1 MNRSVQ
7 TLAALAALAFAGVT
21 PARAAAPDSTTA
33 DTLSHVVPLAPIEVS
48 TTRTGAHAPFA
59 RTTVTREELRTLN
72 TGQDTPMVLATLPGA
87 YAYSDAG
94 NGVGYSYLSLRGFP
108 QRRISV
114 LINGVPLND
123 PESHEV
129 YWIDHPDLLASTSQ
143 VEVQRGVGSA
153 LYGAASVGG
162 SVNVETGPM
171 NEAPS
176 ATLLG
181 SLGTFGTTRTMF
193 EGSSGRTASGWNFY
207 GRYSR
212 IESGGYRDQSATR
225 LWSYALSARRDFGRQ
240 SARVNLYGGPEE
252 THLAYL
258 GIPAE
263 YMDGQVTGSADRD
276 RKFNPLTYPG
286 ERDHFFEPHYE
297 LIHSWSPNDRVL
309 FTQTL
314 FYFDGR
320 GYYDEQRLAQEL
332 VSYRLPA
339 WGTPDSTLA
348 PRDYYEQD
356 GTGALVTDGAGNYQM
371 IKTDVVRRRQIV
383 DRHYGWVPR
392 VRLEHADGAL
402 TLGGELRAH
411 DGHHT
416 GEVLSGGSLPPGTP
430 PDLSYYDYHPRTLA
444 AGLFAREQRRLP
456 NHLEATLDLA
466 WRHQGY
472 DMRDDSFDHIAFT
485 QTYDFI
491 IPRVALGWTPRNDLN
506 VFGAW
511 AYSSREPAFR
521 DLYDGEGPGNVPLF
535 QNADV
540 ATNSY
545 GDPLIRPEHVND
557 FELGG
562 TWQAGA
568 AGSADTPRAPAFSA
582 NLNFFYMNFRD
593 ELVYAGQFDTDLG
606 YPILGNAAQSIH
618 QGVEIA
624 LAADRPIVGGA
635 HALLGANATLSDNH
649 FVHYTEVYGLTSADT
664 LHYDGNQI
672 ALFPAAMANLSAGI
686 RRGGAMLGGELQYA
700 SRVYVDNTQ
709 SIVNSIGPHAIY
721 ALTGSWRFRLTGE
734 SKLEISARVNNLAGT
749 HYATSGY
756 MDYDASGN
764 LVPQFMP
771 AATRAITGQLRF
783 DF

>member
-1 MNRSVQ
+1 MNRKLDS
-7 TLAALAALAFAGVT
+7 LAAFAACAALTALALIAAPLSALAAG
-21 PARAAAPDSTTA
+21 PDSTA
-33 DTLSHVVPLAPIEVS
+33 AAGDTLGHVVQLAPVEVS
-48 TTRTGAHAPFA
+48 TARTGANAPFA
-59 RTTVTREELRTLN
+59 RTVVTREELKSLN
-72 TGQDTPMVLATLPGA
+72 TGQDTPMALATLPGA

-162 SVNVETGPM
+162 SVNLETGPM
-171 NEAPS
+171 SEAPA

-181 SLGTFGTTRTMF
+181 AVGTFGTTRTMF

-212 IESGGYRDQSATR
+212 IESNGYRDQSGTR
-225 LWSYALSARRDFGRQ
+225 LWSYALSAKRDWGRQ

-258 GIPAE
+258 GIPAD
-263 YMDGQVTGSADRD
+263 YMDGLVTGNAERD
-276 RKFNPLTYPG
+276 RKFNPLSYSG

-297 LIHSWSPNDRVL
+297 LIHSWAINDRAL
-309 FTQTL
+309 LTQTL

-320 GYYDEQRLAQEL
+320 GYYDEQRLAQSL
-332 VSYRLPA
+332 GDYRLST
-339 WGTPDSTLA
+339 WNTPDSTLA

-356 GTGALVTDGAGNYQM
+356 GTGALVQDGSGNFHM
-371 IKTDVVRRRQIV
+371 IKSDVVRRRQIV

-392 VRLEHADGAL
+392 VRLEHDQGSL

-416 GEVLSGGSLPPGTP
+416 GEVLSGGSLPPGTT

-444 AGLFAREQRRLP
+444 AGLFAREERTLP
-456 NHLEATLDLA
+456 HDLKATLDLA

-472 DMRDDSFDHIAFT
+472 DMRDDQFDHIAFT
-485 QTYDFI
+485 QNYDFV
-491 IPRVALGWTPRNDLN
+491 IPRVALGWAPRGNWN
-506 VFGAW
+506 MFGAW

-535 QNADV
+535 ANADV

-545 GDPLIRPEHVND
+545 GDPLIKPEHVND

-562 TWQAGA
+562 AWK
-568 AGSADTPRAPAFSA
+568 AGSLSA
-582 NLNFFYMNFRD
+582 NANLFYMNFRD

-618 QGVEIA
+618 QGVELA
-624 LAADRPIVGGA
+624 LAADRPLAGRT
-635 HALLGANATLSDNH
+635 HALLSANATLSDNH
-649 FVHYTEVYGLTSADT
+649 FVNYREVYGLTSADT
-664 LHYDGNQI
+664 ITYDGNQI
-672 ALFPAAMANLSAGI
+672 ALFPSAMANVALGVS
-686 RRGGAMLGGELQYA
+686 RGGASLSGEVQYA
-700 SRVYVDNTQ
+700 SRIYVDNTQ
-709 SIVNSIGPHAIY
+709 SIANSIGPHAIY
-721 ALTGSWRFRLTGE
+721 ALSAAWRMAVAGQRRLE
-734 SKLEISARVNNLAGT
+734 VSARVNNLLDT
-749 HYATSGY
+749 RYATSGY

-771 AATRAITGQLRF
+771 AATRAVTGQVRL

>member
-1 MNRSVQ
+1 MLS
-7 TLAALAALAFAGVT
+7 ALAALALAT
-21 PARAAAPDSTTA
+21 CASPARAAAPDSTATA
-33 DTLSHVVPLAPIEVS
+33 DTLGHVVPLAPVEVS
-48 TTRTGAHAPFA
+48 TTRTGANAPFA
-59 RTTVTREELRTLN
+59 RSVVTREELRTLN
-72 TGQDTPMVLATLPGA
+72 TGQDTPMALATMPGA

-171 NEAPS
+171 SETPS

-181 SLGTFGTTRTMF
+181 AVGTFGSTRTMF

-263 YMDGQVTGSADRD
+263 FMDGQVTGSADRD

-297 LIHSWSPNDRVL
+297 LIHSWSPSDRVL

-320 GYYDEQRLAQEL
+320 GYYDEQRLAQNL
-332 VSYRLPA
+332 GDYRLA
-339 WGTPDSTLA
+339 TWTTADSTLA
-348 PRDYYEQD
+348 PHDYYAQD
-356 GTGALVTDGAGNYQM
+356 TTGALTVDGSGKYTL

-392 VRLEHADGAL
+392 VRLEHEGGAL

-444 AGLFAREQRRLP
+444 AGLFAREQRKLK
-456 NHLEATLDLA
+456 HDLEATLDLA

-472 DMRDDSFDHIAFT
+472 DMRDDQFDHIAFK
-485 QTYDFI
+485 QTYDFV
-491 IPRVALGWTPRNDLN
+491 IPRVALGWTPRQDWN

-535 QNADV
+535 ADADV
-540 ATNSY
+540 VTNSY
-545 GDPLIRPEHVND
+545 GDPLIKPEHVND

-562 TWQAGA
+562 AWKG
-568 AGSADTPRAPAFSA
+568 GSLSA
-582 NLNFFYMNFRD
+582 NLNLFYMNFRD
-593 ELVYAGQFDTDLG
+593 ELVYNGQFNTDLG
-606 YPILGNAAQSIH
+606 YPVLGNAAQSVH
-618 QGVEIA
+618 QGVELA
-624 LAADRPIVGGA
+624 LATDRPVGGGM

-649 FVHYTEVYGLTSADT
+649 FVRYREKGSTGADT
-664 LHYDGNQI
+664 LTYDGKQI
-672 ALFPAAMANLSAGI
+672 ALFPAAMANLSAGV
-686 RRGGAMLGGELQYA
+686 RRGGAMIGAELQYA
-700 SRVYVDNTQ
+700 SRIYVDNTE
-709 SIVNSIGPHAIY
+709 SVVNSVGPHAIF
-721 ALTGSWRFRLTGE
+721 ALSGSWRVALRGTT
-734 SKLEISARVNNLAGT
+734 KLELSARVNNLLDNR
-749 HYATSGY
+749 YATSGY

-771 AATRAITGQLRF
+771 AATRTVTGQVRL